1 MVSCLM
7 FKSLSYVEFI
17 FVHGVRVCC
26 VFYSSLIYM
35 QLSNFPSTTCE
46 ETSSHFIFLTP
57 LSKIN

>member
-17 FVHGVRVCC
+17 FVHGMSVCC

-35 QLSNFPSTTCE
+35 QLSNFPSTT
-46 ETSSHFIFLTP
+46 SSHFIFLTP